1 MGAQVPRRG
10 PVRVLRRKPHTT
22 SRGRRYTMSMN
33 RREFMVAAGAAVSVA
48 VVGGI
53 AGCGSPL
60 DDLAPDSPDAGA
72 TRGGEELSRAARN
85 GDAASPG
92 DAGHWADVRGRFA
105 VPPEPVQLAGM
116 LLAPHPDTVREAI
129 LAHREALDS
138 DPARYVEAQDGPLK
152 QRAREAGAAYMGVD
166 ASDLALTDST
176 TMGIG
181 LAYSGVSMRRG
192 QECII
197 TDHDYRAAHDAL
209 EVRSRRDGVSV
220 RQANLGPN
228 VRDLSSEAIVSRIL
242 APLGDDTRLLAM
254 TWVHSS
260 TGLRLPVRALA
271 DRLAEHNRDRDPR
284 DRVIL
289 CLDGVHGFGVED
301 ADIAELG
308 CDIFFAGTHKWIFA
322 PRGTGVLWARPEV
335 QDQVH
340 PVIPTFIRDGTWG
353 GRMSPGGFKAFEHQW
368 SMAEAFEFHAEIGGR
383 TRVNARIHALS
394 LHLRE
399 ELDAMSGVELR
410 TPLDPD
416 LASGIVAFDIEGR
429 SARESE
435 TRLAEHGIVGSAAP
449 YALSHV
455 RLSPGLLNTDE
466 DVERALTAVREIAG
480 SA

>member
-1 MGAQVPRRG
+1 
-10 PVRVLRRKPHTT
+10 
-22 SRGRRYTMSMN
+22 MSMN
-33 RREFMVAAGAAVSVA
+33 RREFMVAAGAAVSVV

-60 DDLAPDSPDAGA
+60 DDVGAGA
-72 TRGGEELSRAARN
+72 ADDGAPGPGNERSPAARN
-85 GDAASPG
+85 GASLPADDAR
-92 DAGHWADVRGRFA
+92 HWADVRSRFA
-105 VPPEPVQLAGM
+105 VPREPVQFAGM

-129 LAHREALDS
+129 LSHREALDS
-138 DPARYVEAQDGPLK
+138 DPARYVEAQDGSLK

-181 LAYSGVSMRRG
+181 LTYGGVSMRPG

-209 EVRSRRDGVSV
+209 EVRSTRDGVAV

-228 VRDLSSEAIVSRIL
+228 VRDLSAGEIVSRIL

-271 DRLAEHNRDRDPR
+271 DRLEEHNRDRDPR
-284 DRVIL
+284 DRAIL

-335 QDQVH
+335 QEQVH

-368 SMAEAFEFHAEIGGR
+368 SMAEAFEFHDEIGGR
-383 TRVNARIHALS
+383 SRVNARIHALS

-399 ELDAMSGVELR
+399 ELDAMRGVELR

-416 LASGIVAFDIEGR
+416 LASGIAAFDIGGL

-435 TRLAEHGIVGSAAP
+435 ARLAEHGIIGSAAP

-455 RLSPGLLNTDE
+455 RLSPGLLNTED
-466 DVERALTAVREIAG
+466 DVERALRAVRDIAG
-480 SA
+480 SG

>member
-1 MGAQVPRRG
+1 
-10 PVRVLRRKPHTT
+10 
-22 SRGRRYTMSMN
+22 MSMN
-33 RREFMVAAGAAVSVA
+33 RRKFMVTAGAAASAV
-48 VVGGI
+48 VVGGV
-53 AGCGSPL
+53 AACG
-60 DDLAPDSPDAGA
+60 DAHEAGA
-72 TRGGEELSRAARN
+72 
-85 GDAASPG
+85 AASGTDPARPARSGESLTG
-92 DAGHWADVRGRFA
+92 DEAGHWADVRSRFT

-129 LAHREALDS
+129 LTHREALDS
-138 DPARYVEAQDGPLK
+138 DPARYVEANDGSMK
-152 QRAREAGAAYMGVD
+152 QRAREAGAAYMGVSD
-166 ASDLALTDST
+166 SDLALTDST

-181 LAYSGVSMRRG
+181 LTYGGVSMRAG

-209 EVRSRRDGVSV
+209 EVRSTRDGVTV
-220 RQANLGPN
+220 RQANLGPD
-228 VRDLSSEAIVSRIL
+228 VRDLSSDQIVARIL

-271 DRLAEHNRDRDPR
+271 DRLEDHNRNRAPR
-284 DRVIL
+284 DRAIL
-289 CLDGVHGFGVED
+289 CLDGVHGFGAVDED
-301 ADIAELG
+301 TGDLG

-340 PVIPTFIRDGTWG
+340 TIIPTFIRDGSWG

-368 SMAEAFEFHAEIGGR
+368 SMAEAFEFHDEVGGR
-383 TRVNARIHALS
+383 SRVSARIDTLA

-399 ELDAMSGVELR
+399 ELAAMRGVELR
-410 TPLDPD
+410 TPLDPA
-416 LASGIVAFDIEGR
+416 LAAGIVAFDIDGH

-435 TRLAEHGIVGSAAP
+435 AALAERGIIGSAAP

-455 RLSPGLLNTDE
+455 RLSPGLLNSDE
-466 DVERALTAVREIAG
+466 DVEQALRAVREIAG
-480 SA
+480 TAG